1 MTYEYH
7 ANKLPKTLL
16 AIPRKD
22 CEDCIFDGKSI
33 HDTIDGVS
41 CITMDCTGVSVIR
54 RIDKARLTDP
64 ATSHAAAEASKPKR
78 VSWTLRE
85 RILIAMNGGHYEPRP
100 QGWTGHELAEHLK
113 VPLNSITPRFKE
125 LVDEGKIKDSGER
138 RERQIVW
145 VLV

>member
-1 MTYEYH
+1 MKVKMIV
-7 ANKLPKTLL
+7 APV
-16 AIPRKD
+16 AGACRG
-22 CEDCIFDGKSI
+22 CIFEDVKLFHHIEGAGCCADYRCTPSDHRDGRARI
-33 HDTIDGVS
+33 V
-41 CITMDCTGVSVIR
+41 VIQS
-54 RIDKARLTDP
+54 DKARVTDP
-64 ATSHAAAEASKPKR
+64 TTSHAAAEASKPKR
-78 VSWTLRE
+78 MSLRE